1 MATLAL
7 VVYLILLF
15 IAVFSWFGA
24 LFGAIFFIAAL
35 IWGVIWGGIG
45 LKIHEDNWVF
55 VFGFIFGPIGILIA
69 CGFCLKD
76 ISISLKKMA
85 NTSNNSGEQV
95 KTFGKRI
102 KIKPLKF

>member
-1 MATLAL
+1 MVTLAL

-15 IAVFSWFGA
+15 IA
-24 LFGAIFFIAAL
+24 AL
-35 IWGVIWGGIG
+35 IWGVIWGGIC
-45 LKIHEDNWVF
+45 LKIHEDGW